1 MKMKQKA
8 TIDKNEQSPIM
19 LAKVPP
25 PVEQTLNPDRPISFV
40 AKYKLI

>member
-1 MKMKQKA
+1 MKQKA

-25 PVEQTLNPDRPISFV
+25 VEQTLNPYRPLSFV
-40 AKYKLI
+40 AKNKLI

>member
-1 MKMKQKA
+1 MKQKA

-25 PVEQTLNPDRPISFV
+25 VEQILNPYRLMSFV
-40 AKYKLI
+40 AKYDLI

>member
-25 PVEQTLNPDRPISFV
+25 VEQTLNPYRPMPLA